1 MPCWRNPVLKRK
13 APKLNP
19 GCKHFITFTVK
30 EPVRHRRTG
39 FFISMKDFF
48 PKLSPTV
55 KGITLAFL
63 ATLGMANVYVFSKAA
78 LLEVNYYQFQFYW
91 FGFAMVWILP
101 FLTITGMIKKIPKL
115 SKASKVTLTIIGF
128 LELGAASLLFL
139 SIHLADN
146 PTTISFLS
154 NLTPIFVTIL
164 GIRFLGERFNSVEF
178 IGIILTI
185 AGVILITYTRDTSIA
200 EFFGKGS
207 GWILVSSVFS
217 SISIVTA
224 KSRIKDIHP
233 GILTLNRVLFIF
245 LFALGA
251 MLIRQESFV
260 ISWTATKNMAI
271 GSLLGPF
278 LTGFAQYSALRY
290 IEASRTMIIQATRSL
305 FVLVGSML
313 YLSILPESLQLIGGL
328 VTIAGVVVMTW
339 GKMRYKK
346 KAGT

>member
-1 MPCWRNPVLKRK
+1 
-13 APKLNP
+13 
-19 GCKHFITFTVK
+19 
-30 EPVRHRRTG
+30 
-39 FFISMKDFF
+39 MKDIF
-48 PKLSPTV
+48 PRLNPTV
-55 KGITLAFL
+55 KGILLAFL

-91 FGFAMVWILP
+91 FAFALIYILP
-101 FLTITGMIKKIPKL
+101 FLIITGMIKKIHGL
-115 SKASKVTLTIIGF
+115 SKASNITLVIIGI

-139 SIHLADN
+139 SIQLAEN

-154 NLTPIFVTIL
+154 NLTPIFVTLL
-164 GIRFLGERFNSVEF
+164 GIRFLGERFNSVEA

-233 GILTLNRVLFIF
+233 GILTLNRIVF
-245 LFALGA
+245 LFVFAVA
-251 MLIRQESFV
+251 AVIIRQESLV
-260 ISWTATKNMAI
+260 ISDKAI
-271 GSLLGPF
+271 MNLALGSLMGPF
-278 LTGFAQYSALRY
+278 LTGLAQYSALRY

-305 FVLVGSML
+305 FVLIGSL
-313 YLSILPESLQLIGGL
+313 IYLSILPEMLQLIGGL
-328 VTIAGVVVMTW
+328 VTIVGVIVMTW

>member
-1 MPCWRNPVLKRK
+1 MKVIFPR
-13 APKLNP
+13 LN
-19 GCKHFITFTVK
+19 
-30 EPVRHRRTG
+30 
-39 FFISMKDFF
+39 
-48 PKLSPTV
+48 PTV

-91 FGFAMVWILP
+91 FGFALVWIVP
-101 FLTITGMIKKIPKL
+101 FLVLSGRIRSIPSL
-115 SKASKVTLTIIGF
+115 SGASRWTLVIIGV

-139 SIHLADN
+139 SIQLAEN

-164 GIRFLGERFNSVEF
+164 GIRFLGERFNLVEA

-185 AGVILITYTRDTSIA
+185 GGVILITYTKDTTIR

-224 KSRIKDIHP
+224 KSRIKAIHP
-233 GILTLNRVLFIF
+233 GILTLNRVAF
-245 LFALGA
+245 LFVFAVAA
-251 MLIRQESFV
+251 MLIRGESFT
-260 ISWTATKNMAI
+260 IPRQAGINMAI

-278 LTGFAQYSALRY
+278 LTGFAQYSALKY

-305 FVLVGSML
+305 FVLVGSMI
-313 YLSILPESLQLIGGL
+313 YLSILPEILQLTGGII
-328 VTIAGVVVMTW
+328 TIVGVIVMTW
-339 GKMRYKK
+339 GKMRFKVK

>member
-1 MPCWRNPVLKRK
+1 MKEIFPH
-13 APKLNP
+13 LN
-19 GCKHFITFTVK
+19 
-30 EPVRHRRTG
+30 
-39 FFISMKDFF
+39 
-48 PKLSPTV
+48 PTV
-55 KGITLAFL
+55 KGISLAFL

-91 FGFAMVWILP
+91 FGFALIWILP
-101 FLTITGMIKKIPKL
+101 FLTITGIIKKIPGL
-115 SKASKVTLTIIGF
+115 TRASNITLFIIGF

-139 SIHLADN
+139 AIQLAEN

-164 GIRFLGERFNSVEF
+164 GIRFLGERFNSVEAV
-178 IGIILTI
+178 GIILTI
-185 AGVILITYTRDTSIA
+185 AGVILITYTRNTTIA

-224 KSRIKDIHP
+224 KSRIKDLHP
-233 GILTLNRVLFIF
+233 GILTLNRVFFIF

-251 MLIRQESFV
+251 ILIRQESLV
-260 ISWTATKNMAI
+260 ISGRATLNIAI

-305 FVLVGSML
+305 FVLLGSL
-313 YLSILPESLQLIGGL
+313 IYLSILPEMLQLIGGL
-328 VTIAGVVVMTW
+328 VTIVGVIVMTW
-339 GKMRYKK
+339 GKMKYKK
-346 KAGT
+346 KT